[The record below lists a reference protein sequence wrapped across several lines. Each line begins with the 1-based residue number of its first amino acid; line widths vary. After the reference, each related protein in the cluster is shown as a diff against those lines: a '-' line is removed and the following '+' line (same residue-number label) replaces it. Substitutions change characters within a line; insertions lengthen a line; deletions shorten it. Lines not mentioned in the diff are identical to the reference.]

1 MKQRIQK
8 IFEQTEQ
15 SINKILIKNGSQPDN
30 NFFYL
35 AGLTTGLHEGSI
47 AIAEREGTLTI
58 LTSVLE
64 EETAQQAKD
73 AEILTYKNREELNTH
88 LSKHI
93 NDTDHIGLNYYSL
106 SLHDYRQLI
115 EHNKN
120 TDFSDVSEALHATRS
135 IKEPEE
141 IEIIKKACHIADQ
154 TLQELPNIIK
164 TPLKEY
170 ELAAEI
176 NYLLQKNG
184 ADQPAFETISSFAA
198 NSSQP
203 HYTHKEETLKS
214 GDIVLCDFGATY
226 HKYNSDVTRTYIY
239 GHADAIQKEIYG
251 IVKEAQQIGFDLLK
265 PGVTGKEIDEAV
277 RAHIDDS
284 LYQGRFIHS
293 TGHALGLDVHDPCP
307 GINSLSTQP
316 LQEGM
321 VVTVEP
327 GIYLPD
333 LGGVR
338 IEDDVLIT
346 ANGCEVLTKTPREL
360 IEIPISLR

>member
-1 MKQRIQK
+1 MKQRIQR
-8 IFEQTEQ
+8 IFEQTE
-15 SINKILIKNGSQPDN
+15 STIDKIVIKNGSQPDS

-35 AGLTTGLHEGSI
+35 TGLTTGLHEGSI
-47 AIAEREGTLTI
+47 AIAEREGALTI
-58 LTSVLE
+58 ISSILE
-64 EETAQQAKD
+64 AETAQQAKD
-73 AEILTYKNREELNTH
+73 AEILTYTNREQLINH
-88 LSKHI
+88 LSNHI
-93 NDTDHIGLNYYSL
+93 KDNDHIGLNYYSL
-106 SLHDYRQLI
+106 SLHDYTMLI

-120 TDFSDVSEALHATRS
+120 TEFSDVSEALHSTRS

-141 IEIIKKACHIADQ
+141 LEIIKKACQIADL
-154 TLQELPNIIK
+154 TLQELPNYIK

-184 ADQPAFETISSFAA
+184 ADQPAFETISSFGA

-251 IVKEAQQIGFDLLK
+251 IVKEAQQIGFDLAK
-265 PGVTGKEIDEAV
+265 PGITGKEIDDAV
-277 RAHIDDS
+277 RAHIDKS

-307 GINSLSTQP
+307 GINSLGTQP

-346 ANGCEVLTKTPREL
+346 SNGCDVLTKTPREL
-360 IEIPISLR
+360 IEIPTSLR